1 MIADFRFALRM
12 LAKTPGFAIIAV
24 LTLALG
30 IGANSAIFS
39 VINAVLLHPLPFP
52 KPNQLVAV
60 WSKVAN
66 DNLEKQTESVPN
78 YVDLR
83 DQSQTLAALAAF
95 TRSGAVLNGT
105 EEARQLYGVA
115 ITSDIFSVL
124 GVAPARGRVYTRADD
139 NVDTRVVVL
148 TDYAWKTYFNSDP
161 NIVGKQVNLSWR
173 SYTVLGV
180 MPPGFQFPVEGERA
194 EYLQP
199 LHPLVPEEVNNRD
212 SHFVRM
218 VGRMKPG
225 VTVGQCDAEM
235 KTIAARLEK
244 QYPKSNTGRSNRAY
258 SLHDDIVGDVRPA
271 LVTILAAV
279 AFVLLIACANVAN
292 LLLARAT
299 ARQREIAIRT
309 ALGAS
314 RARIVWQLLGE
325 GFLLSIFGA
334 VAGLLIAW
342 WGIDLLRVF
351 GPQDVP
357 RLGEVAINAPVFS
370 FTFVAA
376 IFSTL
381 VFALI
386 PALQVTRPNVNESL
400 QEGNRGAVGPGSHHL
415 RRLLVIAQ
423 VALSLLLLAGAGL
436 LIKSFANL
444 RSTKPGFDPEHALV
458 AELILPKAKY
468 PEPEKHR
475 QFFQQVMPKLSAL
488 PGVDAAG
495 AAFPM
500 PFSNND
506 WGSTFSIVGQPPRP
520 PGQELEASHLTI
532 TPDYFRAMRTPLL
545 RGRVFNSRD
554 TKDSPPVIIVNDLLA
569 QRFFPGGDAIGQQIV
584 LIHGDN
590 SQPSNQPSAP
600 KEIVGIVGSSRH
612 ESLAIQPLPE
622 FYIPASQD
630 PERRMDVVIRTV
642 AADPA
647 GLQVSLRN
655 IVHEFDKDLFVPN
668 LEPLEKRVGV
678 TLAQPRFNMMLLGT
692 FAAVAMTLAAIGIYG
707 VIAYSVAQ
715 RTKEIGIR
723 MALGAQRHDMLQ
735 MILRQSFSVVAVG
748 LVIGL
753 FAALALTRLMASLL
767 YGVSAHDFS
776 IYAVVLFVLSAA
788 ALFAS
793 YLPARRAMNVDP
805 MVALRYE

>member
-1 MIADFRFALRM
+1 MNDLKFALRQ
-12 LAKTPGFAIIAV
+12 LGKSPAFTAIAV

-60 WSKVAN
+60 WSRVAN

-124 GVAPARGRVYTRADD
+124 GVAPARGRVYTREDD

-148 TDYAWKTYFNSDP
+148 TDYAWKTYFSSDP
-161 NIVGKQVNLSWR
+161 NIVGKQVSLSWR

-218 VGRMKPG
+218 VGRLKPG
-225 VTVGQCDAEM
+225 ATVQQCDAEM
-235 KTIAARLEK
+235 KTIAARLEN

-271 LVTILAAV
+271 LITILAAV

-314 RARIVWQLLGE
+314 RVRIVCQLLGE

-357 RLGEVAINAPVFS
+357 RLGEVAINVPVFS

-381 VFALI
+381 VFGLV

-400 QEGNRGAVGPGSHHL
+400 QEGNRGAVGPASHRL
-415 RRLLVIAQ
+415 RRLLVITQ

-444 RSTKPGFDPEHALV
+444 RSTKPGFDPQHALV
-458 AELILPKAKY
+458 AELVLPKAKY

-488 PGVDAAG
+488 PGVEAAG

-554 TKDSPPVIIVNDLLA
+554 TKDSPPVVIVSEVLA
-569 QRFFPGGDAIGQQIV
+569 QRCFPGGNAIGQQIV

-600 KEIVGIVGSSRH
+600 KEIIGIVGGSRH

-630 PERRMDVVIRTV
+630 PERRMDVVIRTA
-642 AADPA
+642 AADSA
-647 GLQVSLRN
+647 GLQASFRS

-668 LEPLEKRVGV
+668 LESLEKRIGV

-692 FAAVAMTLAAIGIYG
+692 FAAVAMILAAIGIYG

-715 RTKEIGIR
+715 RTREIGIR

-735 MILRQSFSVVAVG
+735 MILRQSFSVVAIG

-753 FAALALTRLMASLL
+753 FAALAFTRLMASLL

-776 IYAVVLFVLSAA
+776 IYALVLFVLSAA

-805 MVALRYE
+805 MVVLRYE

>member
-1 MIADFRFALRM
+1 MLTDLKYALRM
-12 LAKTPGFAIIAV
+12 LVKAPGFTIIAI

-39 VINAVLLHPLPFP
+39 VIDAVLLHPLPFP
-52 KPNQLVAV
+52 KPDQLIAV
-60 WSKVAN
+60 WSRVAN
-66 DNLEKQTESVPN
+66 DKLEKETESVPD

-83 DQSQTLAALAAF
+83 DQSQTLSALAAF
-95 TRSGAVLNGT
+95 TRAGAVLNGT

-124 GVAPARGRVYTRADD
+124 GVSPARGRVFTREDD
-139 NVDTRVVVL
+139 NVDARVVVL

-161 NIVGKQVNLSWR
+161 EIVGKQVSLSWR

-199 LHPLVPEEVNNRD
+199 LHPLVPEYVNKRD
-212 SHFVRM
+212 SHFIRM
-218 VGRMKPG
+218 VGRLKPG
-225 VTVGQCDAEM
+225 MTVQQCDAEM
-235 KTIAARLEK
+235 KTIAARLAN
-244 QYPKSNTGRSNRAY
+244 QYPKSNTDRSELVS

-271 LVTILAAV
+271 LITILAAV
-279 AFVLLIACANVAN
+279 GFVLLIACANVAN

-314 RARIVWQLLGE
+314 RARMVWQLLGE

-334 VAGLLIAW
+334 VGGLLIAW

-351 GPQDVP
+351 GPHDVP

-370 FTFVAA
+370 FTFAAA
-376 IFSTL
+376 IFSTVL
-381 VFALI
+381 FALV

-400 QEGNRGAVGPGSHHL
+400 QEGNRGAVGPESHHL
-415 RRLLVIAQ
+415 RRLLVIAE

-444 RSTKPGFDPEHALV
+444 RATKPGFNPQHALV

-475 QFFQQVMPKLSAL
+475 QFFEQILPKLAAL
-488 PGVDAAG
+488 PGVDAVG

-506 WGSTFSIVGQPPRP
+506 SSSSFSIVGQPPQP
-520 PGQELEASHLTI
+520 PGKELGASHLTI
-532 TPDYFRAMRTPLL
+532 TPEYFRAMATPLL
-545 RGRVFNSRD
+545 RGRDFNSRD
-554 TKDSPPVIIVNDLLA
+554 TKDSPPVVIVNDVLA
-569 QRFFPGGDAIGQQIV
+569 SKYFPEGKALGQQIT
-584 LIHGDN
+584 LN
-590 SQPSNQPSAP
+590 SLEDGKPTAP
-600 KEIVGIVGSSRH
+600 KEIIGIVGGSRH

-622 FYIPASQD
+622 FYIPAAQD
-630 PERRMDVVIRTV
+630 PERRMDVVIRT
-642 AADPA
+642 AAVDPV
-647 GLQVSLRN
+647 GLQASLRN
-655 IVHEFDKDLFVPN
+655 IVREFDKDLFIPT
-668 LEPLEKRVGV
+668 LKPLESRIGL
-678 TLAQPRFNMMLLGT
+678 TLSQPRFNMMLLGA
-692 FAAVAMTLAAIGIYG
+692 FAGVALILAGIGIYG
-707 VIAYSVAQ
+707 VIAYMVAQ

-723 MALGAQRHDMLQ
+723 MALGAQRFDMMT
-735 MILRQSFSVVAVG
+735 MIMRQSFA
-748 LVIGL
+748 VIGIGLLAGL
-753 FAALALTRLMASLL
+753 FGALAITRLMSSLL
-767 YGVSAHDFS
+767 YGVSAHDIS
-776 IYAVVLFVLSAA
+776 IYAIVTIVLSGA
-788 ALFAS
+788 ALVATYF
-793 YLPARRAMNVDP
+793 PARRAMAVDP

>member
-1 MIADFRFALRM
+1 MITDFKYALRM
-12 LAKTPGFAIIAV
+12 LLKAPGFTVIAI

-39 VINAVLLHPLPFP
+39 VIDAVLLHPLPFP

-60 WSKVAN
+60 WSPLPTDKRAKETN
-66 DNLEKQTESVPN
+66 SVPD

-83 DQSQTLAALAAF
+83 DQSQTLSALAAF
-95 TRSGAVLNGT
+95 TRAGAVLNGT
-105 EEARQLYGVA
+105 EEARQLEGVA

-124 GVAPARGRVYTRADD
+124 GVAPARGRVYTRGED
-139 NVDTRVVVL
+139 NVDARVVVL
-148 TDYAWKTYFNSDP
+148 TDYAWKKYFNSDP
-161 NIVGKQVNLSWR
+161 EIVGKQISLSWR
-173 SYTVLGV
+173 LYTVLGV
-180 MPPGFQFPVEGERA
+180 MPPGFQFPVEGDRA

-199 LHPLVPEEVNNRD
+199 LHPLVPEYINKRD
-212 SHFVRM
+212 SHFIRM
-218 VGRMKPG
+218 VGRLKPG
-225 VTVGQCDAEM
+225 ATIQQCDAEM
-235 KTIAARLEK
+235 KTIAARLAQ
-244 QYPKSNTGRSNRAY
+244 QYPKSNTDRTEAVY

-314 RARIVWQLLGE
+314 RSRMIWQFLSE

-334 VAGLLIAW
+334 AGGLLIAW
-342 WGIDLLRVF
+342 WGIDLLRAF

-370 FTFVAA
+370 FTFGVA
-376 IFSTL
+376 ILSTL
-381 VFALI
+381 LFALI

-400 QEGNRGAVGPGSHHL
+400 QEGNRGAIGPESHYL

-436 LIKSFANL
+436 LMKSFANL
-444 RSTKPGFDPEHALV
+444 RATKPGFDPQHALV

-475 QFFQQVMPKLSAL
+475 QFFEQILPKLAAL
-488 PGVDAAG
+488 PGVEAAG

-506 WGSTFSIVGQPPRP
+506 SSSAFAIVGQPPQP

-532 TPDYFRAMRTPLL
+532 TPDYFRAMATPIL
-545 RGRVFNSRD
+545 RGRDFNSHD
-554 TKDSPPVIIVNDLLA
+554 TKDSSPVVIVNDALA
-569 QRFFPGGDAIGQQIV
+569 AKYFPGGKALGQQIT
-584 LIHGDN
+584 LRDLDEK
-590 SQPSNQPSAP
+590 PTAP
-600 KEIVGIVGSSRH
+600 KEIIGIVGGSRH
-612 ESLAIQPLPE
+612 ESLAVQPLPE
-622 FYIPASQD
+622 FYIPAAQD
-630 PERRMDVVIRTV
+630 PERRMDVVIRTA

-647 GLQVSLRN
+647 GLQNSLRN
-655 IVHEFDKDLFVPN
+655 IVQKFDKDLFVPT

-678 TLAQPRFNMMLLGT
+678 TLAQPRFNMMLLGC
-692 FAAVAMTLAAIGIYG
+692 FAGVAMVLAAIGIYG
-707 VIAYSVAQ
+707 VIAYTVAQ
-715 RTKEIGIR
+715 RTREIGIR
-723 MALGAQRHDMLQ
+723 MALGAQRLDMMT
-735 MILRQSFSVVAVG
+735 MILRQSFA
-748 LVIGL
+748 VIGIGL
-753 FAALALTRLMASLL
+753 LTGLCGALASTRLMSSLL
-767 YGVSAHDFS
+767 YGVTAHDVS
-776 IYAVVLFVLSAA
+776 IYAIVTVVLSGA
-788 ALFAS
+788 ALAATYF
-793 YLPARRAMNVDP
+793 PARRAMSVDP